1 MITVKKFR
9 AGCLKLTILDEI
21 IAKKKDE
28 IKTLTGQT
36 FQPVAYEPV
45 PTFQSLVAASS
56 QMNII
61 AEIKRSSPSRGAI
74 NTTVDPADQAKRY
87 EALGAKAISVLTDQA
102 FFNGS
107 IEDLIQVRKTV
118 RLPILCKDFMI
129 DPVQIDRA
137 KAAGANIILLIAAAL
152 SDAQLAKLYQYAVE
166 NDLEVLVEVHDEEE
180 MERALR
186 LEPEII
192 GINNRNLKTFEVNL
206 ATTERLASMVRGMKT
221 ILISESGM
229 KQQGDVIRVRNAGAN
244 AVLVGETFMRAENL
258 EETFKSFQVSLF
270 QNIN

>member
-1 MITVKKFR
+1 
-9 AGCLKLTILDEI
+9 
-21 IAKKKDE
+21 
-28 IKTLTGQT
+28 
-36 FQPVAYEPV
+36 
-45 PTFQSLVAASS
+45 
-56 QMNII
+56 
-61 AEIKRSSPSRGAI
+61 
-74 NTTVDPADQAKRY
+74 
-87 EALGAKAISVLTDQA
+87 
-102 FFNGS
+102 
-107 IEDLIQVRKTV
+107 
-118 RLPILCKDFMI
+118 MI

-137 KAAGANIILLIAAAL
+137 KAAGANIILLIVAAL
-152 SDAQLAKLYQYAVE
+152 SDAQLAELYQYAVE

-186 LEPEII
+186 LAPEII